1 MISEITVDQL
11 IDYIREDNPD
21 ESVKKQVSIMRAA
34 AISYMI
40 GYTGQTADYLDEHDE
55 FDAVLMVL
63 VADMYDN
70 RSLIVDND
78 KQNPF
83 VISVLD
89 MHRVNLL

>member
-83 VISVLD
+83 VMSVLD

>member
-1 MISEITVDQL
+1 MLSDVTVDQL
-11 IDYIREDNPD
+11 VDYIREDNPD

-34 AISYMI
+34 AISYMT
-40 GYTGQTADYLDEHDE
+40 GYTGQTVEYLDEHDE

-83 VISVLD
+83 VMSVLD

>member
-11 IDYIREDNPD
+11 VDYIREDNPD
-21 ESVKKQVSIMRAA
+21 ESVKKQLSIMRAA

-40 GYTGQTADYLDEHDE
+40 GYTGQTAEYLDEHDE

-83 VISVLD
+83 VMSVLD

>member
-1 MISEITVDQL
+1 MISGITVDQL
-11 IDYIREDNPD
+11 VDYIREDNPD
-21 ESVKKQVSIMRAA
+21 ESVKKQISIMRAA
-34 AISYMI
+34 AISYMT
-40 GYTGQTADYLDEHDE
+40 GYTGQTAEYLDEHDE

-83 VISVLD
+83 VMSVLD